1 LSANVKSHF
10 GEVTMKKLL
19 IAGAVLALLG
29 AVSGSAIAQS
39 EQSLPIPD
47 GQVAKDIPGAKEL
60 PDPNMTYKVVFDIAT
75 AAPQI
80 DQVNPG
86 LTGVVRY
93 LNTLAKNG
101 VPAEHRKIAVVLHQ
115 NATEIIL
122 NNDAFRARNDGHDN
136 PNVNLI
142 QSMKKAGVDFRVC
155 GQSVLAHK
163 IDPKTIMPEIELDLW
178 ALTTLVNLELRGY
191 VHVGGN

>member
-1 LSANVKSHF
+1 
-10 GEVTMKKLL
+10 MKRFW
-19 IAGAVLALLG
+19 IAGMALVFFSVL
-29 AVSGSAIAQS
+29 SGSAFSQS
-39 EQSLPIPD
+39 EQRLPIPD

-75 AAPQI
+75 AAPKI
-80 DQVNPG
+80 DEVNPG

-101 VPAEHRKIAVVLHQ
+101 VPADHRQIAVVLHQ

-122 NNDAFRARNDGHDN
+122 SNEAFRTRNDGHDN
-136 PNVNLI
+136 PNVSLI

>member
-1 LSANVKSHF
+1 
-10 GEVTMKKLL
+10 
-19 IAGAVLALLG
+19 
-29 AVSGSAIAQS
+29 
-39 EQSLPIPD
+39 
-47 GQVAKDIPGAKEL
+47 
-60 PDPNMTYKVVFDIAT
+60 VFDIAT

-122 NNDAFRARNDGHDN
+122 NNDTFRARNDGHDN
-136 PNVNLI
+136 PNVTLI
-142 QSMKKAGVDFRVC
+142 QSMKKAGIDFRVC

>member
-1 LSANVKSHF
+1 M
-10 GEVTMKKLL
+10 MKTLW
-19 IAGAVLALLG
+19 IAAAVLALLS

-39 EQSLPIPD
+39 ERSLPIPD

-122 NNDAFRARNDGHDN
+122 NNDTFRARNDGHDN
-136 PNVNLI
+136 PNVTLI
-142 QSMKKAGVDFRVC
+142 QSMKKAGIDFRVC